1 MNKELYEVYEC
12 DYGERNKQFVTLDID
27 KAINRSLELNSKD
40 FCIYIDVYELD
51 GGIIYSEKFT
61 KDDNVTFEQLKDS
74 LVNKTNKYWNC

>member
-27 KAINRSLELNSKD
+27 KAIDRALELNSKD

-61 KDDNVTFEQLKDS
+61 KDDNMTSEQLKDS
-74 LVNKTNKYWNC
+74 LVNRTNKYWNC